1 MVVLGFDSSG
11 NVIVNDPAGSEDS
24 EVRRVYSREE
34 FARAWFSGSGGI
46 AYLVYP

>member
-1 MVVLGFDSSG
+1 MAVVFLLLG
-11 NVIVNDPAGSEDS
+11 PGSPEAD
-24 EVRRVYSREE
+24 E